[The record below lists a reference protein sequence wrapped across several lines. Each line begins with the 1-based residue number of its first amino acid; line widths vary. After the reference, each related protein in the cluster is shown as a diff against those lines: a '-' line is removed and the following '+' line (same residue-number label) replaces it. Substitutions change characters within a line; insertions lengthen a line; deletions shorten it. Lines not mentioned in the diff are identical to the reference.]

1 MAKAESEPPLGS
13 ASSHENTTCCKKAAA
28 KGSNQRPRPNVAPMS
43 FPAYRSLMADL
54 ETSVDGA
61 TSNRVFMPNSVVTY
75 ALEEFWKNL
84 ERSTSAFSLS
94 LPVFSNAR
102 SDKVRLRAEKVI
114 RQDEPVDSELIG
126 KSTEATAAW
135 N

>member
-1 MAKAESEPPLGS
+1 MAKAGSEVRLGS
-13 ASSHENTTCCKKAAA
+13 DSSHETTTCCKKAAVES
-28 KGSNQRPRPNVAPMS
+28 SNQGPRHKAILS
-43 FPAYRSLMADL
+43 IRSLIADL

-61 TSNRVFMPNSVVTY
+61 TSNRVFIPNNVVTY

-84 ERSTSAFSLS
+84 ERSTRAFSLS
-94 LPVFSNAR
+94 LPAFPNAR
-102 SDKVRLRAEKVI
+102 SDKVRLRAETETK
-114 RQDEPVDSELIG
+114 RDGPVDSELVG